1 MFSTVF
7 IDVLLIVWVTA
18 MISITISVHDP
29 RTFKK
34 VVKDIDPYVN
44 EVRRQLNIPTESKC
58 PDVYEDDIG
67 EAFISAVE
75 DDRLSLVKCISSKE
89 GFDINYRDMRYGKTA
104 LMKACDYTHH
114 EIALFLIA
122 EGADV
127 NMKDKRG
134 KNVIEYASDSGN
146 KEVMAAIRSRKDW
159 DGIEPFA
166 DEVGEIKSEAQKL
179 GERAATA
186 MGRDEM

>member
-1 MFSTVF
+1 
-7 IDVLLIVWVTA
+7 
-18 MISITISVHDP
+18 
-29 RTFKK
+29 
-34 VVKDIDPYVN
+34 
-44 EVRRQLNIPTESKC
+44 
-58 PDVYEDDIG
+58 
-67 EAFISAVE
+67 
-75 DDRLSLVKCISSKE
+75 
-89 GFDINYRDMRYGKTA
+89 
-104 LMKACDYTHH
+104 
-114 EIALFLIA
+114 
-122 EGADV
+122 
-127 NMKDKRG
+127 MKDKRG